1 MKMTESI
8 NNDTSSVPIEGHL
21 FYWMSQA
28 MNLRNTSLSHALAP
42 YKCTFPRWRVMNM
55 LRQFPDVSIGQL
67 AEKTAVDRT
76 TLTRTIEK
84 MEADGLIARG
94 VRAENRRITTLNL
107 TPEGQA
113 FFDQILPVVRN
124 KNADALSNLDDD
136 EVKTLIISLK
146 KVVAALG
153 GPAEARQFTPPAS
166 KPSPDP

>member
-1 MKMTESI
+1 MTEAI

-107 TPEGQA
+107 TPEGQT
-113 FFDQILPVVRN
+113 FFDQILPIVRN
-124 KNADALSNLDDD
+124 KNAEALLNLDDD

-153 GPAEARQFTPPAS
+153 GHAEARQFTPPAS
-166 KPSPDP
+166 KPSPDT